1 LSDFSFGQGFEALEF
16 GSFGGSSEESYG
28 PYIPEARDCISCGV
42 CTGSCPTFKVK
53 PEENYGPR
61 GRIRMIDR
69 IINKQEKLTAQELE
83 ALESCTLCRSC
94 ETVCPSKMAYSE
106 LYLKAFQLIDYH
118 PSRNIA
124 VRLILNLADGNA
136 LKLYLADKLIRFYQ
150 WSGLRQL
157 LNRLPFSPLKGD
169 LRELESLLP
178 LPYTPQAV
186 ANINPAKTNKKKGK
200 VALFTGCIANLLDTQ
215 THNATISLLT
225 HLGYEVQVI
234 QNQTCCGAT
243 YAHNGDLEQAKSCAV
258 QNLDAFSA
266 CGVDAIIYNASGCGA
281 FLSEYSTFLEDDKIG
296 DLLQEIPP
304 TIDIME
310 FLSTTKWPED
320 VELHKLNIS
329 VAVHESCSQRNVLE
343 NTSSIYSLLA
353 KIPGLEITPLPG
365 NEMCCGAGGTK
376 MVTQPEL
383 ARPPRDEKVT
393 ALLESKA
400 DMLISSNLSC
410 ALHLASGIRQAGH
423 DIEVIHPVVL
433 LARQL
438 TN

>member
-1 LSDFSFGQGFEALEF
+1 MSEFGFGQGFEALQF
-16 GSFGGSSEESYG
+16 GSFGGSSEENYG

-42 CTGSCPTFKVK
+42 CTGSCPTFKVR

-61 GRIRMIDR
+61 GRVRMIDR
-69 IINKQEKLTAQELE
+69 VINKQERLNEQELE

-106 LYLKAFQLIDYH
+106 LYLKAVQLIDH
-118 PSRNIA
+118 QPSPNIA
-124 VRLILNLADGNA
+124 TRLVLSQADGNT
-136 LKLYLADKLIRFYQ
+136 LKFYLADKLIRFYQ

-157 LNRLPFSPLKGD
+157 LNRLPFSPLKGG

-178 LPYTPQAV
+178 LPYSPQAI
-186 ANINPAKTNKKKGK
+186 ADINTAKTTEKQGK
-200 VALFTGCIANLLDTQ
+200 VGLFTGCIANLLDSQ
-215 THNATISLLT
+215 THSATISLLT
-225 HLGYEVQVI
+225 QLGYEVQVLK
-234 QNQTCCGAT
+234 NQTCCGAT
-243 YAHNGDLEQAKSCAV
+243 YAHNGDLEQAKTCAV
-258 QNLDAFSA
+258 QNLNAFA
-266 CGVDAIIYNASGCGA
+266 TCELDAIIYNASGCGA
-281 FLSEYSTFLEDDKIG
+281 FLSEYSTLLKDDETG

-304 TIDIME
+304 SIDILE
-310 FLSTTKWPED
+310 FLSTIKWPEG
-320 VELHKLNIS
+320 VELHELNRSI
-329 VAVHESCSQRNVLE
+329 AVHEPCSQRNVLD
-343 NTSSIYSLLA
+343 NSPSLYSLLA
-353 KIPGLEITPLPG
+353 KIPGLDITPLQG

-383 ARPPRDEKVT
+383 AHPPRDEKVM

-410 ALHLASGIRQAGH
+410 ALHLASGIRQAGE

-438 TN
+438 T